1 MPSITLSGFIRIDN
15 PLIFSMENLSD
26 TYKASTIKSKI
37 AQVYTFT
44 NDDYHIRVW
53 ASANFIDLG
62 NKAIG
67 VFVTSSAYSRK
78 GFYAVAEEMLR
89 TSGYNVIELMEHT
102 SLKDVTDDINLFKE
116 SMGLKK
122 TTRFSKALLKDWT
135 ARANHAKSALNQDY
149 NEYFF
154 EMPQRRS
161 EFNAFLNAVM
171 KYNTLSVNK
180 LAPIVK
186 SANDKYNH
194 HIISQF
200 KMG

>member
-1 MPSITLSGFIRIDN
+1 MASITLSGFIRIDN
-15 PLIFSMENLSD
+15 PLIFSMKNLSD
-26 TYKASTIKSKI
+26 KYKASTIQNKI
-37 AQVYTFT
+37 AQIYTFT

-53 ASANFIDLG
+53 ASANFVVLE

-67 VFVTSSAYSRK
+67 VFVTSSAYSQK

-89 TSGYNVIELMEHT
+89 TSGYNVIELMGHT

-122 TTRFSKALLKDWT
+122 TTHFSKALLKDWT
-135 ARANHAKSALNQDY
+135 ARANHAKSVLNQDY

-161 EFNAFLNAVM
+161 QLPLTKVSG
-171 KYNTLSVNK
+171 L
-180 LAPIVK
+180 
-186 SANDKYNH
+186 
-194 HIISQF
+194 
-200 KMG
+200 